1 MVRLTPLPA
10 RKVLRALEAL
20 GFRRSRQKGSHVFL
34 QHPDGRSTV
43 VPVHAREEI
52 GRGLL
57 WKIIK
62 DAEVD
67 VDEFLRNL

>member
-1 MVRLTPLPA
+1 
-10 RKVLRALEAL
+10 
-20 GFRRSRQKGSHVFL
+20 VFL

-57 WKIIK
+57 RKIIK